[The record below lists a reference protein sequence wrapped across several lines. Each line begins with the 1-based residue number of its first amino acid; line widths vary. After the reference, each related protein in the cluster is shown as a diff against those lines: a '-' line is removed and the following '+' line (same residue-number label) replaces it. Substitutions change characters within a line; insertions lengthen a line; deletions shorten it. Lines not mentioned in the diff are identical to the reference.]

1 MAKIELKDWI
11 LDAPEYKIHRSA
23 VPIHLHLN
31 EVPYD
36 IPPSLK
42 QEIFNRLSR
51 QSWNLYPEWRNE
63 RVHQFLSDSLRIEYE
78 QLAIGKGLTLL
89 LRSLFDLL
97 VSPFSNILTLNLE
110 YEYIDTLTKMYQV
123 ERDVV
128 VFERNFSFPLDSF
141 LEKLENGDYDLIYF
155 SSPNNPT
162 GAQATISQVEKI
174 LQKATCPVIIDEC
187 YHPFAKHNLLPLI
200 NKYSNLIIVRS
211 MATEFGISAFRLGYV
226 IGSEEIISGLK
237 KVLSPFLLDIF
248 SEAVITVVVEYK
260 KQLLLR
266 TERVKQIRDFVYQKL
281 REFELLSVYPSEGN
295 FLLIQYPLPADQIQ
309 QLYLERGILVKSL
322 MHYPELAQMIRVTV
336 AGEQEMKTFIKVTKE
351 LVEGKLKE
359 MMNL

>member
-1 MAKIELKDWI
+1 
-11 LDAPEYKIHRSA
+11 
-23 VPIHLHLN
+23 
-31 EVPYD
+31 
-36 IPPSLK
+36 
-42 QEIFNRLSR
+42 
-51 QSWNLYPEWRNE
+51 
-63 RVHQFLSDSLRIEYE
+63 
-78 QLAIGKGLTLL
+78 
-89 LRSLFDLL
+89 
-97 VSPFSNILTLNLE
+97 
-110 YEYIDTLTKMYQV
+110 
-123 ERDVV
+123 
-128 VFERNFSFPLDSF
+128 
-141 LEKLENGDYDLIYF
+141 
-155 SSPNNPT
+155 
-162 GAQATISQVEKI
+162 
-174 LQKATCPVIIDEC
+174 
-187 YHPFAKHNLLPLI
+187 
-200 NKYSNLIIVRS
+200 